1 MAYLVIDIGTGNTR
15 VAVVSEEGGILSL
28 ARENSVICTDL
39 RVKGAQYFD
48 PTVWKA
54 TVFRLVR
61 RALEQAG
68 QVSVRAVTCSS
79 LRQAIV
85 LVGQDG
91 ESIVGFTNAD
101 RRGEE
106 FMGELDWQRIWELTD
121 LSPLPIFSAIKVLG
135 ASRREPELLERT
147 AFYTSVSDWVGYL
160 FTGTGVWERAQAIQ
174 SAVYDPVAGQWSN
187 ELCRIIGTDA
197 RKLPPLA
204 EAGTVLG
211 PVKPEVCRA
220 LGLAEDAVF
229 VVGTADTQ
237 AAVVGASA
245 EVGETVIVSGT
256 TSPCVKIIPTFRRYP
271 RTWVSPTAEPGRFM
285 LEVNTA
291 SSGINLQRFKDMMMP
306 DLSYEHLNAD
316 ALSLGLPE
324 RGLPTLFAV
333 FLTGMHVD
341 EDFLTG
347 GFIQRNPISIDLTR
361 ESYYHALCLGVG
373 MSIVLCLQKIQRLEG
388 LERDYLIG
396 CGGGFASPVVGQ
408 TVADLSGIPV
418 RVFETFRESTVYGGY
433 LLCRRALGLAA
444 PERRLLREIA
454 PRPSEA
460 LDAYFAQWRHCREVL
475 KEIKL

>member
-316 ALSLGLPE
+316 ALSLGPAGARIAYAVCRVPHGDARGRGFPHRRLYPAQPHQHRSDSGELLPRSVPWRRHE
-324 RGLPTLFAV
+324 HCAVPAKDPALGGPGAGLSDRL
-333 FLTGMHVD
+333 
-341 EDFLTG
+341 
-347 GFIQRNPISIDLTR
+347 RR
-361 ESYYHALCLGVG
+361 RLCLAGG
-373 MSIVLCLQKIQRLEG
+373 GTDGGRS
-388 LERDYLIG
+388 ERDTG
-396 CGGGFASPVVGQ
+396 
-408 TVADLSGIPV
+408 T
-418 RVFETFRESTVYGGY
+418 
-433 LLCRRALGLAA
+433 GL
-444 PERRLLREIA
+444 
-454 PRPSEA
+454 
-460 LDAYFAQWRHCREVL
+460 
-475 KEIKL
+475 